1 MTRRAVTLSLFLV
14 LAVAFGTPSLARKP
28 SAKVLAAAKAH
39 FKQGKA
45 YYEAGAYGNA
55 VKAYE
60 KAYTLVSL
68 PKLLFNIGQAY
79 RMQRDKPK
87 AVTAYQRYLAVVSVG
102 TLADEARA
110 HIATLKLKIQ
120 VEVAEAAKRKALQAA
135 EEARK
140 RAEAARKRAEML
152 EEARKRAAAEAAA
165 RLKAQR
171 EDTARLHRIAAQ
183 EAERQRR
190 KSEAN
195 QRAYDRRRAQAKHRG
210 RALRGVG
217 TAAIVIGAIVFGG
230 SAGAGL
236 MMRSKDQ
243 DLQDWERST
252 DRWSLDWED
261 KLKQRKMFKTMFLAE
276 SICGGVVLILGIVLY
291 RVGVF
296 QRKRA
301 TEAVTAPVTVT
312 PLLGP
317 GLAGVN
323 IGGRF

>member
-28 SAKVLAAAKAH
+28 SGKVLAAAKAH

-45 YYEAGAYGNA
+45 YYEAGAYGDA

-60 KAYTLVSL
+60 KAYALVPL

-120 VEVAEAAKRKALQAA
+120 VEAAEAAKRKALQAA
-135 EEARK
+135 ES
-140 RAEAARKRAEML
+140 ARKRAEML
-152 EEARKRAAAEAAA
+152 EAARKRAAAEAAA

-171 EDTARLHRIAAQ
+171 EDTARLQRIAAQ

-190 KSEAN
+190 KSQVN
-195 QRAYDRRRAQAKHRG
+195 RRAYDRRRAQAKLRG

-217 TAAIVIGAIVFGG
+217 VAAIVIGAIVFGG
-230 SAGAGL
+230 SAGAAV
-236 MMRSKDQ
+236 MMMSKDKEL
-243 DLQDWERST
+243 DNWESST

-261 KLKQRKMFKTMFLAE
+261 KLKQRKLFKTMFLAE

-301 TEAVTAPVTVT
+301 TESVSPPVTVT